1 MKKVA
6 FIGAGSWGTSMASTV
21 AKKKEAETVIWARRA
36 ELAETINL
44 FHENPLYLPDVTLPS
59 NLHATN
65 DLEEA
70 MSGADIVV
78 MGVPSHGF
86 RDVLRDA
93 APYAENNP
101 VYVSLTKGF
110 EVSTR
115 KRMSEVICEEIEGIG
130 GQYVAVL
137 TGPNLAKE
145 VIQGFPAAST
155 IACSDESTGIMLQ
168 EVFHAPTFRCYRNTD
183 VPGSEIGGALKN
195 VIAIAAGIADGLE
208 LGDNTKAT
216 VLTRGLAE
224 MARFAVKF
232 GAHPLTLLGLA
243 GVGDLMATCA
253 SPQSRNHSVG
263 IELGKGRKIE
273 EIIDSMNMVAEGVK
287 SCKPIFELGQAN
299 DVWMPITENVVQIC
313 HEGATVDEMVQDL
326 LSKEIRSEFEG
337 VEEFWDAASIRGLAS
352 NGNGSNGA
360 NEVKGSH

>member
-1 MKKVA
+1 MVA
-6 FIGAGSWGTSMASTV
+6 R
-21 AKKKEAETVIWARRA
+21 KRETDPILWARRP

-44 FHENPLYLPDVTLPS
+44 FHENPLYLPDVALPS
-59 NLHATN
+59 NLIATN
-65 DLEEA
+65 DIEEA
-70 MSGADIVV
+70 MSGAEIVV
-78 MGVPSHGF
+78 MAVPSHGF
-86 RDVLRDA
+86 RDVLKEA
-93 APYAENNP
+93 APFSAKGAIF
-101 VYVSLTKGF
+101 VSLTKGF
-110 EVSTR
+110 EVDTR
-115 KRMSEVICEEIEGIG
+115 KRMSEVMSEEVEGITDRCIS
-130 GQYVAVL
+130 VL

-145 VIQGFPAAST
+145 VIRGFPAAST
-155 IACSDESTGIMLQ
+155 IACRDEGTGAMLQ
-168 EVFHAPTFRCYRNTD
+168 EVFNAPTFRCYRNSD

-287 SCKPIFELGQAN
+287 SCKPIFELGRAN
-299 DVWMPITENVVQIC
+299 EVWMPITENVVQIC
-313 HEGATVDEMVQDL
+313 YEGATVEEMVQDL

-337 VEEFWDAASIRGLAS
+337 VEEFWDAASIRGLD
-352 NGNGSNGA
+352 GSTTG
-360 NEVKGSH
+360 